1 MKLLNQIERLLCVIL
16 LAAIVGLVFM
26 AAIMRTFGVPVIWS
40 VDVAQMLFAWL
51 AMLAADQTFKHSEH
65 AAVDIITRRLQP
77 RAQQAFSNLF
87 DILMISVLGLLL
99 WFGIVLFG
107 ANPDRTLGSTSISY
121 QWVTLAVPVGA
132 ALMII
137 TLLQRL
143 LSRHRIS
150 QGQAGL

>member
-1 MKLLNQIERLLCVIL
+1 MTLFNRIERLLCVIL

-26 AAIMRTFGVPVIWS
+26 AAIMRTFGVPIIWS

-51 AMLAADQTFKHSEH
+51 VMLAANQTFKHSEH
-65 AAVDIITRRLQP
+65 AGVDIITRRLSLKM
-77 RAQQAFSNLF
+77 QQAFGSFF
-87 DILMISVLGLLL
+87 DILMISVLSILV
-99 WFGIVLFG
+99 WFGVVLFS

-121 QWVTLAVPVGA
+121 QWVTLAVPVGS

-143 LSRHRIS
+143 FTRHRTR
-150 QGQAGL
+150 QGKAGL